1 MKTKNKRKI
10 LKEGQGKIN
19 KKKTKRKRYT
29 VQRETNMRMTEF
41 SLKTTQVRKYEED
54 YTELKQ
60 NKSKQ
65 KFNL

>member
-1 MKTKNKRKI
+1 
-10 LKEGQGKIN
+10 
-19 KKKTKRKRYT
+19 
-29 VQRETNMRMTEF
+29 MRMTEF